1 MVASDVNPG
10 SGTVRWGETPGE
22 PRVDWRALLRQCPR
36 NQGSDKALPSNAIT
50 AREDARPTNFL
61 AELRH
66 CLNPAGL
73 AFSGT
78 GIMLDAMA
86 EPLLAIE
93 HLRVDFPDVVAVNDL
108 SLTVEAGDI
117 CGLVGP
123 NGAGKTTT
131 LRAVSGLQER
141 TRGAVKVSGREL
153 NGESDELKK
162 RLGFMPDFSP
172 VYELL
177 TAVEFLDH
185 FARAYNV
192 PNRAHRI
199 EECLELTWLT
209 DNRNVLGEELSRGM
223 KQRLVLAKT
232 LLPDPQ
238 VFLLDEPASGLDP
251 LERLELWKLL
261 LQLHDAGKA
270 VLISSHL
277 VTELSSFCNKAA
289 ILDRGRLVLVG
300 TMSELGQR
308 MNHRRMSVRWRGDE
322 PKAMQVLNDTP
333 GVKHIVS
340 AGGGATFDF
349 YGDAD
354 ALHELLR
361 VLISEEVHVTE
372 WRSLQDEWERNVLR
386 SGAKALM

>member
-1 MVASDVNPG
+1 
-10 SGTVRWGETPGE
+10 
-22 PRVDWRALLRQCPR
+22 
-36 NQGSDKALPSNAIT
+36 
-50 AREDARPTNFL
+50 
-61 AELRH
+61 
-66 CLNPAGL
+66 
-73 AFSGT
+73 
-78 GIMLDAMA
+78 
-86 EPLLAIE
+86 
-93 HLRVDFPDVVAVNDL
+93 
-108 SLTVEAGDI
+108 
-117 CGLVGP
+117 
-123 NGAGKTTT
+123 
-131 LRAVSGLQER
+131 
-141 TRGAVKVSGREL
+141 
-153 NGESDELKK
+153 
-162 RLGFMPDFSP
+162 
-172 VYELL
+172 
-177 TAVEFLDH
+177 
-185 FARAYNV
+185 
-192 PNRAHRI
+192 
-199 EECLELTWLT
+199 
-209 DNRNVLGEELSRGM
+209 
-223 KQRLVLAKT
+223 
-232 LLPDPQ
+232 LPDPQ